1 MPDDQFKNRLIL
13 VVDDEERMVR
23 FIRLN
28 LEHDG
33 FKVIEAFN
41 GTKAINQVRSNL
53 PDLVL
58 LDIMMPD
65 MDGFEVLRII
75 RETSNVPVI
84 MLTAKGEEDDRVRGL
99 ELGAD
104 DYVTKPFSPR
114 ELVSRVRAVLRRTE
128 TTGVSTHGLI
138 EVDERLK
145 LDFERR
151 EIWVDG
157 ELVKLR
163 PTEYRL
169 LYHLVQNAGWVV
181 THDQILAKVWGY
193 EYRDEPHYVRL
204 YINYLRKKLEED
216 PANPKYILT
225 ERGVGYRFV
234 DFRRKDFHRKPVIS
248 LTHELT
254 KKFFNLAG
262 DRFNRHQGQCP
273 CIYAANWQ
281 GGNGYCKG

>member
-1 MPDDQFKNRLIL
+1 MSETQFANRRIL

-33 FKVIEAFN
+33 FEVVEAFS
-41 GTKAINQVRSNL
+41 GQQAMDRLRETL

-58 LDIMMPD
+58 LDVMLPD
-65 MDGFEVLRII
+65 IDGFEVLRLI
-75 RETSNVPVI
+75 RENNEVPVI
-84 MLTAKGEEDDRVRGL
+84 MLTAKGEEDDRVQGL

-114 ELVSRVRAVLRRTE
+114 ELVSRARAVLRRTDSARGQSS
-128 TTGVSTHGLI
+128 GVI
-138 EVDERLK
+138 EVDDRLK
-145 LDFERR
+145 IDFDRR
-151 EIWVDG
+151 EIWVEN

-169 LYHLVQNAGWVV
+169 LYHLVQNAGWVIS
-181 THDQILAKVWGY
+181 HDQILAKVWGY

-204 YINYLRKKLEED
+204 YVNYLRQKLEEN
-216 PANPKYILT
+216 PAKPKYILT

-234 DFRRKDFHRKPVIS
+234 DYKRQKSTEK
-248 LTHELT
+248 
-254 KKFFNLAG
+254 
-262 DRFNRHQGQCP
+262 
-273 CIYAANWQ
+273 
-281 GGNGYCKG
+281 

>member
-1 MPDDQFKNRLIL
+1 MADKFFKDRRIL

-33 FKVIEAFN
+33 FQVIEAYN
-41 GTKAINQVRSNL
+41 GTQAINKIRSNL

-65 MDGFEVLRII
+65 MDGFEVLKIV
-75 RETSNVPVI
+75 REVSSVPII

-104 DYVTKPFSPR
+104 DYITKPFSPR
-114 ELVSRVRAVLRRTE
+114 ELVSRVKAVLRRTE
-128 TTGVSTHGLI
+128 SASMSTHGLI
-138 EVDERLK
+138 EVDDRLK
-145 LDFERR
+145 LDFDRR
-151 EIWVDG
+151 EVWVDG
-157 ELVKLR
+157 KLVKLR

-169 LYHLVQNAGWVV
+169 LYHLVQKPGWVM
-181 THDQILAKVWGY
+181 THDDLLTKVWGY

-204 YINYLRKKLEED
+204 YINYLRNKIEKD

-234 DFRRKDFHRKPVIS
+234 DFRRNKQDS
-248 LTHELT
+248 ET
-254 KKFFNLAG
+254 ASS
-262 DRFNRHQGQCP
+262 
-273 CIYAANWQ
+273 
-281 GGNGYCKG
+281 

>member
-1 MPDDQFKNRLIL
+1 MPEDSFKNRLIL
-13 VVDDEERMVR
+13 VVDDEERMAR

-33 FKVIEAFN
+33 FQVVEAYR
-41 GTKAINQVRSNL
+41 GLKAIQALRDSM

-58 LDIMMPD
+58 LDVMLPD
-65 MDGFEVLRII
+65 IDGFEVLRMI
-75 RETSNVPVI
+75 REISQVPVI

-128 TTGVSTHGLI
+128 AVGISSHEEI
-138 EVDERLK
+138 IVDDRLK
-145 LDFERR
+145 IDFGRR
-151 EIWVDG
+151 EIWVEG

-169 LYHLVQNAGWVV
+169 LYHLVQNAGWVM
-181 THDQILAKVWGY
+181 TYDQLLSKVWGY

-204 YINYLRKKLEED
+204 YVNYLRQKLEKD

-234 DFRRKDFHRKPVIS
+234 DFRKKPVENPVDS
-248 LTHELT
+248 
-254 KKFFNLAG
+254 
-262 DRFNRHQGQCP
+262 
-273 CIYAANWQ
+273 
-281 GGNGYCKG
+281 

>member
-1 MPDDQFKNRLIL
+1 MPDNPFKNRRIL

-33 FKVIEAFN
+33 FQVTEAFR
-41 GTKAINQVRSNL
+41 GAQALDRLRTAI

-58 LDIMMPD
+58 LDVMLPD
-65 MDGFEVLRII
+65 VDGFEVLRIV
-75 RETSNVPVI
+75 REFSKVPVI
-84 MLTAKGEEDDRVRGL
+84 MLTAKGEENDRVQGL

-128 TTGVSTHGLI
+128 TTIGNFHGLI
-138 EVDERLK
+138 EVDDRLK
-145 LDFERR
+145 MDFDRHEV
-151 EIWVDG
+151 WVNH
-157 ELVKLR
+157 ELVDLR

-181 THDQILAKVWGY
+181 SHDQILTNVWGY
-193 EYRDEPHYVRL
+193 EYRDQPHYVRL
-204 YINYLRKKLEED
+204 YINYLRKKIEED

-225 ERGVGYRFV
+225 ERGIGYRFV
-234 DFRRKDFHRKPVIS
+234 DYKRQNPTETVKD
-248 LTHELT
+248 
-254 KKFFNLAG
+254 
-262 DRFNRHQGQCP
+262 
-273 CIYAANWQ
+273 
-281 GGNGYCKG
+281 

>member
-1 MPDDQFKNRLIL
+1 MAAVSNKKIL
-13 VVDDEERMVR
+13 VVDDEERMLR

-33 FKVIEAFN
+33 FQVIEAVK
-41 GTKAINQVRSNL
+41 GHEALDKMRTGMPDLILLDVML
-53 PDLVL
+53 PDL
-58 LDIMMPD
+58 
-65 MDGFEVLRII
+65 DGFEVLKMV
-75 RETSNVPVI
+75 REISNIPII
-84 MLTAKGEEDDRVRGL
+84 MLTAKGEEDDRVKGL

-114 ELVSRVRAVLRRTE
+114 ELVSRVKAVLRRIETE
-128 TTGVSTHGLI
+128 GGENEDVI

-145 LDFERR
+145 IDFNRR
-151 EIWVDG
+151 EIWVEG

-169 LYHLVQNAGWVV
+169 LYHLVQNAGWVL
-181 THDQILAKVWGY
+181 TYDQILSRVWGY

-204 YINYLRKKLEED
+204 YINYLRQKLEQD

-234 DFRRKDFHRKPVIS
+234 DYER
-248 LTHELT
+248 EE
-254 KKFFNLAG
+254 
-262 DRFNRHQGQCP
+262 
-273 CIYAANWQ
+273 
-281 GGNGYCKG
+281 

>member
-1 MPDDQFKNRLIL
+1 MTKSIIRDRRIL

-28 LEHDG
+28 LEYDG
-33 FKVIEAFN
+33 FQVIEAFN
-41 GTKAINQVRSNL
+41 GAQAIEQVRSNL

-58 LDIMMPD
+58 LDVMMPD
-65 MDGFEVLRII
+65 IDGFEVLRII
-75 RETSNVPVI
+75 REVSSVPVI
-84 MLTAKGEEDDRVRGL
+84 MLTAKSEEDDRVRGL

-104 DYVTKPFSPR
+104 DYITKPFSPR

-128 TTGVSTHGLI
+128 GASGATHGLI
-138 EVDERLK
+138 EVDDRLR
-145 LDFERR
+145 LDFDRR
-151 EIWVDG
+151 EIWVDD

-181 THDQILAKVWGY
+181 THDQLLQKVWGY

-204 YINYLRKKLEED
+204 YINYLRQKLEEEPSD
-216 PANPKYILT
+216 PKYILT

-234 DFRRKDFHRKPVIS
+234 DFRRKKPDQ
-248 LTHELT
+248 
-254 KKFFNLAG
+254 KPK
-262 DRFNRHQGQCP
+262 QG
-273 CIYAANWQ
+273 
-281 GGNGYCKG
+281 

>member
-1 MPDDQFKNRLIL
+1 MPEEFFHRKIL

-33 FKVIEAFN
+33 FQVVEAFR
-41 GTKAINQVRSNL
+41 GAQAIQVLRDQL

-58 LDIMMPD
+58 LDVMMPD
-65 MDGFEVLRII
+65 IDGFEVLKMI
-75 RETSNVPVI
+75 REINAVPVI
-84 MLTAKGEEDDRVRGL
+84 MLTAKSEEDDKVFGL

-104 DYVTKPFSPR
+104 DYITKPFSPR
-114 ELVSRVRAVLRRTE
+114 ELSSRVKAVLRRAE
-128 TTGVSTHGLI
+128 TTGSGIKGLI

-145 LDFERR
+145 IDFDRR
-151 EIWVDG
+151 EVWVNQ
-157 ELVKLR
+157 EQVKLR

-169 LYHLVQNAGWVV
+169 LYHLVQNAGWVI

-204 YINYLRKKLEED
+204 YINYLRQKLEED

-234 DFRRKDFHRKPVIS
+234 DFRRSKSI
-248 LTHELT
+248 E
-254 KKFFNLAG
+254 
-262 DRFNRHQGQCP
+262 
-273 CIYAANWQ
+273 
-281 GGNGYCKG
+281 